1 MKPALKKALD
11 PYIRLAP
18 FFGIGL
24 GVVGIALAVILFWE
38 RGTQLEMNGSI
49 LKVRTL
55 RLDDQSAA
63 AILDFRITNPSNY
76 TVVVRTADT
85 TLVDQSGNTLE
96 GAPISEMDARQLF
109 EYFPALGQKYNDSLV
124 VRSKI
129 GPHQSLDRMLAARFE
144 ISEQQLQARQRLR
157 IHIEDV
163 DGPSV
168 DLIENAR

>member
-1 MKPALKKALD
+1 VKPALKKALE

-24 GVVGIALAVILFWE
+24 AVVAIALAAILFCQ
-38 RGTQLEMNGSI
+38 RGSQLEMSGSI

-55 RLDDQSAA
+55 RLDDRSAA
-63 AILDFRITNPSNY
+63 AILDFRVTNPSNY
-76 TVVVRTADT
+76 TVVVCKADT

-96 GAPISEMDARQLF
+96 GAAISEIDARQLF

-124 VRSKI
+124 VRTKI

-144 ISEQQLQARQRLR
+144 VSEKQLKARQRLS
-157 IHIEDV
+157 IHIEDL

-168 DLIENAR
+168 DLVEQGR